1 MSKDQDWTVVR
12 MLNWATDYFRE
23 KSIPSPRLSIE
34 WLLAEVLGIRR
45 LDLYMQYDR
54 PLTQQELDSLRPLV
68 KRRASHEPLQY
79 ITGYTD
85 FYNCRIGVKP
95 GVLIPRPET
104 EQLTEHIL
112 REHPQHDLKVL
123 DVGTGS
129 GCIAIALK
137 YERPG
142 WEITGMDNSP
152 EAIETARSNANLNG
166 VELNWIKADFTEPE
180 TWNQLPAFDIIVSNP
195 PYIPEDEYRELDPQ
209 VREYEPRPAL
219 YSDKVE
225 QTYSHISELGKKLLK
240 PQGTLYAELNSRYHT
255 SILPL
260 FNDDGREAEIIH
272 DYENAPRF
280 LRAKFRR

>member
-12 MLNWATDYFRE
+12 MLNWATDYFRD

-34 WLLAEVLGIRR
+34 WLLSEVLGIRR

-54 PLTQQELDSLRPLV
+54 PLTQEELDALRPLV

-85 FYNCRIGVKP
+85 FYNCRIAVKP

-112 REHPQHDLKVL
+112 REHPQHKLKVL

-152 EAIETARSNANLNG
+152 EAIETARANAGING
-166 VELNWIKADFTEPE
+166 VELNWIKADFTEPV

-225 QTYSHISELGKKLLK
+225 QTYHYISELGKKLLK
-240 PQGTLYAELNSRYHT
+240 PQGTFYTELNSRYHT
-255 SILPL
+255 SILSL
-260 FNDDGREAEIIH
+260 FNEDCLEAEIIH
-272 DYENAPRF
+272 DYESAPRF
-280 LRAKFRR
+280 LRANFRR